1 MRKKA
6 QTTRTGPRARL
17 DFKQRNVSRAVRA
30 CEAAGKE
37 IGAVEITKDG
47 TIRVIVGKVG
57 ERTADNEVENWLS
70 KQGQHENQR

>member
-6 QTTRTGPRARL
+6 QATRGPRARL

-47 TIRVIVGKVG
+47 TIRVIVGKSRADAAVNPWDEVLTDAANK
-57 ERTADNEVENWLS
+57 ERPA
-70 KQGQHENQR
+70 